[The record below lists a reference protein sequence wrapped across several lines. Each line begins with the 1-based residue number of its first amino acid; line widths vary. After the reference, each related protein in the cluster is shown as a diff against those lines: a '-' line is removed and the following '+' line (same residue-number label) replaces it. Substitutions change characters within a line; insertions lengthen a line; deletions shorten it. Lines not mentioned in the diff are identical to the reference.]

1 MDRKGISYDKEI
13 VNTILLINSLH
24 LVFQLFLI
32 SQLVYNN
39 NMFVQ
44 SKSIDESRK

>member
-1 MDRKGISYDKEI
+1 MDRKGTSYDKEI
-13 VNTILLINSLH
+13 INMILLINSLH
-24 LVFQLFLI
+24 LVFQPLLN

-44 SKSIDESRK
+44 SKLIEESRK